1 MKRYLLLNFTFVGI
15 DLLFFKVMK
24 LLAVLLAYFINLLKP
39 IHYTKCSFENKKYTG
54 NSLFSIK

>member
-1 MKRYLLLNFTFVGI
+1 MKRYLLLKFTFIDI

-39 IHYTKCSFENKKYTG
+39 IHLTNCGF
-54 NSLFSIK
+54 